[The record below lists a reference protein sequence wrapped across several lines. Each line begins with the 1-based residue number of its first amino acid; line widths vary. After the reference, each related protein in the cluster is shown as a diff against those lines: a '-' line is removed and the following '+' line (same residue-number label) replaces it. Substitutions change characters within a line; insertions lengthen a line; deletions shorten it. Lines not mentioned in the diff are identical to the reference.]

1 MSPVF
6 QGLLLVGDLVFLIL
20 IFVMVKNG
28 RLSVRFS
35 LPWLGLGAGMLVLAV
50 WPEVAKIL
58 RSLVQVEVVSNMVFI
73 MLFCFVLLVL
83 LILCAVVSEYNERL
97 KRRALVQARTT
108 PRPEGGYTVTLSLSD
123 ELDNLMKLE
132 LLVTREDMAKTLQD
146 HFRAEAERIYSRI
159 LAVLFETEDS
169 RERRDGGASPT

>member
-6 QGLLLVGDLVFLIL
+6 QGLLLVGDLVFLFL

-35 LPWLGLGAGMLVLAV
+35 LPWLALGAGMLVLAI
-50 WPEVAKIL
+50 WPEAAKIL

-83 LILCAVVSEYNERL
+83 L
-97 KRRALVQARTT
+97 
-108 PRPEGGYTVTLSLSD
+108 SLSIGVSQLAD
-123 ELDNLMKLE
+123 KCKRLTQENAILEKRVRDLEKKLSG
-132 LLVTREDMAKTLQD
+132 K
-146 HFRAEAERIYSRI
+146 
-159 LAVLFETEDS
+159 
-169 RERRDGGASPT
+169 